1 MPLPSDCY
9 DPETLALMARAVD
22 AACHKIVT
30 RDQEADRA
38 GLHTIMEI
46 RIMAA
51 VRNGERDPV
60 RLTQL
65 ALEATTKH

>member
-1 MPLPSDCY
+1 M
-9 DPETLALMARAVD
+9 TRALD
-22 AACHKIVT
+22 AAWHQIVT
-30 RDQEADRA
+30 RGQEADRA

-51 VRNGERDPV
+51 VRDGERDPA

-65 ALEATTKH
+65 ALEATIKH